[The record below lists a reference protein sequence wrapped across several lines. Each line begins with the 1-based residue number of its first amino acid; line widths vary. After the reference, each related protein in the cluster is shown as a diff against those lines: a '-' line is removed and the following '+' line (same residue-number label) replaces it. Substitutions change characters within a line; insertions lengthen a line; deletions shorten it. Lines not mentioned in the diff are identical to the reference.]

1 LLLRTAVSVVTLFS
15 WRATKPADL
24 KRAVAIQDLAGTQT
38 DDVIAEVSRRS
49 PSTLAARGAHGLL
62 FERGRNVAVR
72 LDTPVGLE
80 VTAGGEP
87 RHPLYVAAG
96 ADPIPYLLR

>member
-1 LLLRTAVSVVTLFS
+1 MLLRTAVTVVALFS
-15 WRATKPADL
+15 WRPTKPADL
-24 KRAVAIQDLAGTQT
+24 RRAAAIQDIVGTQT

-49 PSTLAARGAHGLL
+49 PSTLAARGAHGSL
-62 FERGRNVAVR
+62 FERGRNVGCAAR
-72 LDTPVGLE
+72 HPVCLE
-80 VTAGGEP
+80 VTASGEP